1 MNCHKVIALWATVAI
16 APVLSAQALTVTP
29 FALAG
34 ATYTDSDLNSSTSIY
49 GDGLDGYE
57 IGVGLTFGVR
67 LNTRHELSIGTG
79 LTEWTGNHS
88 STPGFAAEDSEVEQ
102 IPVLLNYCY
111 HLPLDSKGR
120 YTLFFGPTAGF
131 IHQKLTITTT
141 NLGGLPPPL
150 IGSDTQSDWLFA
162 YGATV
167 GLNAAVTTHWTVGIS
182 AQVLKVEES
191 EFTTFGGAGP
201 FGKFESQTR
210 PSFTVLAGYAW

>member
-1 MNCHKVIALWATVAI
+1 MTLAVASLVASFTPSYAITVD
-16 APVLSAQALTVTP
+16 P
-29 FALAG
+29 FVRAE
-34 ATYTDSDLNSSTSIY
+34 ATYTDSNLNSSTSVY

-57 IGVGLTFGVR
+57 LGVGLTFGVH
-67 LNTRHELSIGTG
+67 LDSCHELSIGTG
-79 LTEWTGNHS
+79 HTEWTGNHS
-88 STPGFAAEDSEVEQ
+88 STPGFAAEDSEAEQ
-102 IPVLLNYCY
+102 IPVLLNYRY
-111 HLPLDSKGR
+111 HLPLDAKRR
-120 YTLFFGPTAGF
+120 YTLFLGPTVGF

-167 GLNAAVTTHWTVGIS
+167 GLNAALTTHWTVGVS

-210 PSFTVLAGYAW
+210 PSFSLSVGYTW